1 MSLKCLALA
10 NYLKYFLFLQNSIMS
25 SVLKV
30 IIKLVGFVIIIIFFN
45 NFISFVFRYIEFFF
59 LLKIVVTHFLL
70 SKL

>member
-10 NYLKYFLFLQNSIMS
+10 NHLKYFLFLQNSIMS